1 MNSIPPEAASGFAPP
16 ELRKD
21 PIMGRW
27 VIIATERSRRPL
39 QLDDHAAHA
48 QHLQCPFCGGN
59 EAETPREITAWRGD
73 DGKSWQVRVVP
84 NKYPALR
91 GEGET
96 DLHSDG
102 LYDAMSGIGVH
113 EVFIE
118 SPAHVASLTDVPEA
132 NVRAMLRLYQ
142 ERLRAL
148 KQDDRLVFGM
158 IFKNVGSQAG
168 ASLEHTH
175 SQLIVL
181 PIVPITVREEMQGS
195 LAHYQDTGDCV
206 FCAMVRQER
215 ATARRVVLETDH
227 FLAFCPYASRFPFET
242 WIVPTQHGSHYEG
255 TTVPVLNDLATTLRS
270 VLGRIE
276 RTLSRPA
283 YNYILHT
290 SPFDAPLLPHYH
302 WHLEIIPRLT
312 RIAGFEWGTG
322 FYINPVPPEV
332 AAGQLRELRK
342 E

>member
-1 MNSIPPEAASGFAPP
+1 MKSIPSEAASGFTPP

-39 QLDDHAAHA
+39 QLDDHTAPA
-48 QHLQCPFCGGN
+48 QQVQCPFCGGN
-59 EAETPREITAWRGD
+59 EAETPREVAAWRGD
-73 DGKSWQVRVVP
+73 DGSGWQVRVVP
-84 NKYPALR
+84 NKFPALR

-102 LYDAMSGIGVH
+102 LYDGMSGIGVH
-113 EVFIE
+113 EVIIE

-142 ERLRAL
+142 ERLLAW
-148 KQDDRLVFGM
+148 KPDDRLVFGM
-158 IFKNVGSQAG
+158 IFKNVGNQAG

-195 LAHYQDTGDCV
+195 LAHYQEQGECV
-206 FCAMVRQER
+206 FCAMVAQER
-215 ATARRVVLETDH
+215 PAARRVVLETDH

-242 WIVPTQHGSHYEG
+242 WIVPKQHDSHYEG
-255 TTVPVLNDLATTLRS
+255 IASPVLNDFAAALQK
-270 VLGRIE
+270 VLSRIE

-290 SPFDAPLLPHYH
+290 SPFDAPSLPHYH

-322 FYINPVPPEV
+322 FYINPVPPEQ
-332 AAGQLRELRK
+332 AAERLRH
-342 E
+342 